1 MLCVVP
7 EARLQI
13 TIKGGAEK
21 TMASMNMPIR
31 IRLSGDAAFTLPY
44 CAYRPSLVMR

>member
-1 MLCVVP
+1 
-7 EARLQI
+7 
-13 TIKGGAEK
+13 
-21 TMASMNMPIR
+21 MASMNMPIR